1 MASAGTGGGL
11 ASGGSRSTATPGKK
25 DKSKAVRTPGGKA
38 AATTGTS
45 VLEHLPGS
53 PTSPRPAPSSAGKRK
68 GGGAPSSSGKKLS
81 IDAAA
86 AAAAGAAAAA
96 NADNR
101 RWSSPRRRRGV
112 PSTPVAAEPRDGD
125 AKKDTRSAEK
135 GEVAAAAS
143 AITMDDA
150 DADSARSV
158 VEEEEVRLVK
168 PKKKKGESKKRQKP
182 TGAAA
187 EHAETNGDEQK
198 QEEDVIDSSSE
209 PKAPERRTTR
219 SRGAKRDH
227 VDPTQED
234 DRTNATKTD
243 KVKNDKA
250 VPKAK
255 KQKTATPAAAPA
267 ASAGGNAKNRSR
279 KNSKSLPTPL
289 QQTKAT
295 KMREATERL
304 LSRTRYEIEVDPYR
318 GIYDGRYGFHPPNPL
333 QPIDRRVGFGNG
345 NDINNDEGDD
355 DDVMA
360 VDDMPKPPPP
370 TNPWGGCG
378 GCCTEEGGPNGTGPN
393 ASSQLDVLRLN
404 PMNADDFLGEEAGS
418 NEEEGERAEGQS
430 KVERVIAAAIAAR
443 EEDANLN
450 SNDTVQEIKIPLVPE
465 CLCESR
471 NKWANE
477 STDIE
482 MKRVKKARD
491 KKASRDKYRRSGGGS
506 SASTRSL
513 KRQRS
518 NMSVASTTVGGTSDD
533 DDVVVVD
540 EDSKTN
546 ATEGAEDGQE
556 GDDADTSNKIQV
568 SVMPVRRN
576 PDPSFRCPCD
586 YNPLCLSSLGGA
598 IDDLIHHVAI
608 KKAREE
614 LHRAA
619 DICGDAVVEAEY
631 TGAGPGKAAGTGAT
645 TTAQEDGIARLRK
658 SLPIE
663 IESIRRH
670 LAEVVRPH
678 ATDDEGL
685 QLTQRSI
692 DQCIDMIQ
700 ETHKGLIYEEIIDTA
715 SSASLQDQTEGD
727 DSSSCIRLSTPP
739 GLRNLGATCYL
750 NSQFQC
756 LAQNPAFVDGVF
768 SWIGGGV
775 GGSAGG
781 SRMDQVLLTMQTLL
795 AEMNHGAENI
805 VCTEPFGNALGL
817 EHGEMQDPNEFARLL
832 FDRMHESFQKS
843 ALAVAAASNAGGVPS
858 SEGECS
864 ATALAE
870 LLPNLFRGVC
880 TYETKCEE
888 CNTKSARSENF
899 MELTLP
905 LVKPGDFRIKD
916 SSLSRSAMPSQD
928 VSAAS
933 SAATETKSKS
943 KLGKKKGRGRKSSK
957 GSATD
962 LSSEENDALS
972 KANPQDSRDVTVQG
986 CLDAYLYPEMLED
999 DNQFYCTN
1007 CAKKCDAVRSVSLSQ
1022 LPPVLNVLIAR
1033 YVFDRLTFM
1042 KKKLSDR
1049 VLLPRTL
1056 RIPRRSTDPTK
1067 GDDDD
1072 DEEDNTEDAIYVL
1085 CAIQNHRGASAYGG
1099 HYVAEAMDWTTGV
1112 WYDYNDEEVTLL
1124 PSGPNCSYVPAA
1136 FSTTFSP
1143 IPPPI
1148 AATSC
1153 GKIKKTPPLRGSSD
1167 AYSLFYVERSFLAKT
1182 ASKLILR
1189 GSVSSLS
1196 AMEANT
1202 IDKMARQRQERYQ
1215 EMTE

>member
-1 MASAGTGGGL
+1 M
-11 ASGGSRSTATPGKK
+11 
-25 DKSKAVRTPGGKA
+25 
-38 AATTGTS
+38 
-45 VLEHLPGS
+45 
-53 PTSPRPAPSSAGKRK
+53 
-68 GGGAPSSSGKKLS
+68 
-81 IDAAA
+81 
-86 AAAAGAAAAA
+86 
-96 NADNR
+96 
-101 RWSSPRRRRGV
+101 
-112 PSTPVAAEPRDGD
+112 
-125 AKKDTRSAEK
+125 
-135 GEVAAAAS
+135 AAAS
-143 AITMDDA
+143 
-150 DADSARSV
+150 
-158 VEEEEVRLVK
+158 
-168 PKKKKGESKKRQKP
+168 
-182 TGAAA
+182 
-187 EHAETNGDEQK
+187 
-198 QEEDVIDSSSE
+198 
-209 PKAPERRTTR
+209 
-219 SRGAKRDH
+219 
-227 VDPTQED
+227 
-234 DRTNATKTD
+234 
-243 KVKNDKA
+243 KNDK
-250 VPKAK
+250 PKTDNAPRAK
-255 KQKTATPAAAPA
+255 KQKTASAPA
-267 ASAGGNAKNRSR
+267 ATSGGGAKNRSR
-279 KNSKSLPTPL
+279 KNSKSLPTPQ
-289 QQTKAT
+289 QQTKAA

-304 LSRTRYEIEVDPYR
+304 LSRTRYETEVDPYR
-318 GIYDGRYGFHPPNPL
+318 GIYDGRYGFDPPQPL
-333 QPIDRRVGFGNG
+333 QPVDRRVGGLGNG
-345 NDINNDEGDD
+345 NDD

-360 VDDMPKPPPP
+360 VDDVPKPPPP

-378 GCCTEEGGPNGTGPN
+378 GCCTEVGGPNGTGPS
-393 ASSQLDVLRLN
+393 ASSQLDVMRLN
-404 PMNADDFLGEEAGS
+404 PMNVDDFLGGEAGS
-418 NEEEGERAEGQS
+418 DEEEGGSASQS

-443 EEDANLN
+443 EEDANLHD
-450 SNDTVQEIKIPLVPE
+450 SETAQEVKIPLVPE

-471 NKWANE
+471 NRWAN
-477 STDIE
+477 DAADVE

-491 KKASRDKYRRSGGGS
+491 KKASKEKGRRSGGGS

-533 DDVVVVD
+533 EDGDVVLVD
-540 EDSKTN
+540 KDSK
-546 ATEGAEDGQE
+546 ATAKDVEGEAEE
-556 GDDADTSNKIQV
+556 GELGGNNDASNKIQV

-598 IDDLIHHVAI
+598 IDDLIHHTAR
-608 KKAREE
+608 KKAEE
-614 LHRAA
+614 EIRRAA
-619 DICGDAVVEAEY
+619 DVCGDAVVMTEY

-645 TTAQEDGIARLRK
+645 TTVQEDGIARLRK

-670 LAEVVRPH
+670 LTEVIRPY
-678 ATDDEGL
+678 ATDDEGM
-685 QLTQRSI
+685 QLKQRSI
-692 DQCIDMIQ
+692 DECIDMIQ
-700 ETHKGLIYEEIIDTA
+700 QTHKGLIYENIVDAGT
-715 SSASLQDQTEGD
+715 SSSLQDQTEGGE
-727 DSSSCIRLSTPP
+727 SNTCIRLSTPP

-768 SWIGGGV
+768 SWIGGGA

-795 AEMNHGAENI
+795 AEMNHGAENV

-843 ALAVAAASNAGGVPS
+843 ALAVAATSNGGGGPS

-928 VSAAS
+928 GSTAS
-933 SAATETKSKS
+933 SAATDTKSKS
-943 KLGKKKGRGRKSSK
+943 KKGKKKGRGRKSSK

-962 LSSEENDALS
+962 SSSEEIEESS

-1022 LPPVLNVLIAR
+1022 LPPVLNILIAR

-1056 RIPRRSTDPTK
+1056 HIPRKCTDSTRDDN
-1067 GDDDD
+1067 DDDD
-1072 DEEDNTEDAIYVL
+1072 DEDNTEDANYDL

-1112 WYDYNDEEVTLL
+1112 WYDYNDEDVTLL
-1124 PSGPNCSYVPAA
+1124 PNGPNCSYVPAA
-1136 FSTTFSP
+1136 FSTNSSP
-1143 IPPPI
+1143 IPPPMV
-1148 AATSC
+1148 APSG

-1167 AYSLFYVERSFLAKT
+1167 AYSLFYVERSFLAKI

-1202 IDKMARQRQERYQ
+1202 IAKMAQQRQERYQ